1 MRVNKKF
8 GKTTCQG
15 SLKWLELGEV
25 ARSRHCSRLASEIS
39 FMRCI
44 VVTYL
49 HVSELGFEMI
59 KSLSDYS
66 KIGAALISHRHN

>member
-1 MRVNKKF
+1 MSVNKKF

-39 FMRCI
+39 FVRY
-44 VVTYL
+44 TEL
-49 HVSELGFEMI
+49 DVSNVFACQRTRI
-59 KSLSDYS
+59 RND
-66 KIGAALISHRHN
+66 KITV